1 MVHHHFSAYFP
12 QWNIIKGHK
21 KGGTIP
27 IFWTAPSLRNSLIGL
42 PVAPNFCHLLIFFIF
57 RFQQLGHCTDRTAI
71 LPRFQTSSGV
81 SLDWKFVGTALMA
94 LMSLQLDWWRIWEEF
109 IAVYLRWEVKPVHL
123 QNCWI
128 SQHLERVRR
137 EKDGVCGAMVT
148 WPPPVA
154 GNGDRTSIFRI

>member
-1 MVHHHFSAYFP
+1 MGAE
-12 QWNIIKGHK
+12 KGHIYIYNWYMMIHDS
-21 KGGTIP
+21 G
-27 IFWTAPSLRNSLIGL
+27 AVLILTYLDSIWDYDRWSGEVRTFL
-42 PVAPNFCHLLIFFIF
+42 HDASFNT

-81 SLDWKFVGTALMA
+81 SLDWNFVGTALMA